1 MPRPRKR
8 PQSAPAKA
16 PPLTH
21 TKPQANVALPGA
33 GQPAEPAHP
42 RDADTQTRELT
53 PVGSPT
59 SAAALA
65 PLVAVGVGLD
75 TSRYGHHASFLAS
88 DLEDADADLDF
99 VESGAGY
106 QQFRARLDALAAK
119 LGSVHFHFRVD
130 VAGRYADNL
139 LAFLHRL
146 PFAKTISCG
155 DPERNQKYKVAI
167 YGHKK
172 SDAAE
177 SHACARFALTEKP
190 QAVPVASADIHL
202 LAAIASRL
210 EAQTRQG
217 TRYVN
222 QLHNLLASTFPELG
236 LLVNDL
242 STGWVLKLLE
252 RYPTA
257 AKLAKA
263 QPAAL
268 KKIPYLQEK
277 HIPALLENA
286 RTSVASVTGPVAEQL
301 VKDHVQQ
308 VKDAH
313 ARQKSL
319 EKMLVDAYR
328 RLPFQNHL
336 DSIIGFGEVT
346 AAVLTAKIVAP
357 DRFVLPK
364 NVVGHFGVYPVEASS
379 GLDRHGQPRE
389 PKRMVMCPRGNDLVR
404 RFLYMAS
411 LSAIQHNPAVQP
423 LYLRVLAK
431 HNGQAG
437 IALGHVMAK
446 LLRIALAVWK
456 SGKPFD
462 PHHYDWQNAAHL
474 PGSTK
479 RGEDRGASGAEQ
491 GPKPQAESAPAAGH
505 TNPALPE
512 RKVVTAAQRITTLPA
527 ASAQSDIHM
536 SPTHAAPT
544 SASDI
549 PMSQPNSRMPA
560 GTRRVGI
567 DFAHLKSQLSIERV
581 LDHLGLSANLKG
593 RGRQR
598 RGPCPVH
605 DKDGKTK
612 GRTFAV
618 QLDQNAF
625 YCFYPPCG
633 IKGDVID
640 LWARLK
646 GLKVRDA
653 ALDLVHVFNLEPAP
667 RTEKRNG

>member
-1 MPRPRKR
+1 MPRSRQRR
-8 PQSAPAKA
+8 PTSAPAEVA
-16 PPLTH
+16 PATH
-21 TKPQANVALPGA
+21 VHPAAS
-33 GQPAEPAHP
+33 AEPRPVAAGASNHQLLATP
-42 RDADTQTRELT
+42 TQR
-53 PVGSPT
+53 
-59 SAAALA
+59 
-65 PLVAVGVGLD
+65 VAIGVGLD
-75 TSRYGHHASFLAS
+75 TARYGHHASFLDR
-88 DLEDADADLDF
+88 DLAEVADDLDF

-106 QQFRARLDALAAK
+106 QEFRQRLDALAAK
-119 LGSVHFHFRVD
+119 HGDVHFHFRVD
-130 VAGRYADNL
+130 VAGHYADNL
-139 LAFLHRL
+139 LAFLHTL
-146 PFAKTISCG
+146 PFPKTISCG

-172 SDAAE
+172 SDPVE

-190 QAVPVASADIHL
+190 QAAPAVSADMHL
-202 LAAIASRL
+202 LAAIAGRL
-210 EAQTRQG
+210 EAQTRQC
-217 TRYVN
+217 TRHVN

-236 LLVNDL
+236 LLVNDI
-242 STGWVLKLLE
+242 STGWVLKLLD

-263 QPAAL
+263 QPTAL

-277 HIPALLENA
+277 HIPALLEAA
-286 RTSVASVTGPVAEQL
+286 RSSVASVSGPVAEQL

-308 VKDAH
+308 VKEAH
-313 ARQKSL
+313 VHQKSL

-328 RLPFQNHL
+328 RLPFKNHL

-346 AAVLTAKIVAP
+346 AAVLTAKIVDP
-357 DRFVLPK
+357 NRFVLPK
-364 NVVGHFGVYPVEASS
+364 NVVGYFGTYPVEAAS
-379 GLDRHGQPRE
+379 GLDRDGQPRQ
-389 PKRMVMCPRGNDLVR
+389 PKRMIMCPRGNDLVR
-404 RFLYMAS
+404 RYLYMAS

-456 SGKPFD
+456 SGQPFD
-462 PHHYDWQNAAHL
+462 PHHYDWQHAAHL
-474 PGSTK
+474 PGTRKKDEKSEM
-479 RGEDRGASGAEQ
+479 RDAAAE
-491 GPKPQAESAPAAGH
+491 PAAAPQQENAPAAGH
-505 TNPALPE
+505 KNPALPE
-512 RKVVTAAQRITTLPA
+512 RKVVTAAQRITTVANEALSTGTCV
-527 ASAQSDIHM
+527 SAPSDM
-536 SPTHAAPT
+536 PT
-544 SASDI
+544 SLNNRS
-549 PMSQPNSRMPA
+549 PSGGA
-560 GTRRVGI
+560 GQVWV
-567 DFAHLKSQLSIERV
+567 DFAHVKSQLSLERV
-581 LDHLGLSANLKG
+581 LEHLGLAANLKG

-625 YCFYPPCG
+625 SCFYPPCG
-633 IKGDVID
+633 IKGDIID

-646 GLKVRDA
+646 SLKLRDA
-653 ALDLVHVFNLEPAP
+653 ALDLINVFNLEPAP

>member
-1 MPRPRKR
+1 MPHSRKR
-8 PQSAPAKA
+8 CPRSAPAEA
-16 PPLTH
+16 PPA
-21 TKPQANVALPGA
+21 PQANPTASA
-33 GQPAEPAHP
+33 EQPAPAVPQP
-42 RDADTQTRELT
+42 RADTNL
-53 PVGSPT
+53 PL
-59 SAAALA
+59 AAPAVS
-65 PLVAVGVGLD
+65 VAIGVGLD
-75 TSRYGHHASFLAS
+75 TARYGHHASFLEQ
-88 DLEDADADLDF
+88 DLENADDDLDF

-119 LGSVHFHFRVD
+119 HGHVHFHFRVD

-139 LAFLHRL
+139 LVFLHSL
-146 PFAKTISCG
+146 PYAKTISCG

-172 SDAAE
+172 SDPVE

-190 QAVPVASADIHL
+190 PAAPAASADMHL
-202 LAAIASRL
+202 LAAIAGRL
-210 EAQTRQG
+210 ESQTRQC

-236 LLVNDL
+236 LLVNDI
-242 STGWVLKLLE
+242 STGWVLKLLD

-263 QPAAL
+263 SPAAL

-277 HIPALLENA
+277 HIPALLEAA

-301 VKDHVQQ
+301 VKDHVQH

-313 ARQKSL
+313 VRQKSL

-328 RLPFQNHL
+328 RLPFDNHL
-336 DSIIGFGEVT
+336 DSIVGFGEVT
-346 AAVLTAKIVAP
+346 AAVLTAKIVDP
-357 DRFVLPK
+357 SRFVLPK

-379 GLDRHGQPRE
+379 GLDRDGKPRE

-404 RFLYMAS
+404 RYLYMAS

-462 PHHYDWQNAAHL
+462 PHHYDWQHAAHL
-474 PGSTK
+474 PDSRTKGERREMRDAAEGSVP
-479 RGEDRGASGAEQ
+479 A
-491 GPKPQAESAPAAGH
+491 PQQENAPAAGH
-505 TNPALPE
+505 KDPAPPE
-512 RKVVTAAQRITTLPA
+512 RKVVTAAQRITTVPGTDMA
-527 ASAQSDIHM
+527 ASQTTGDIAM
-536 SPTHAAPT
+536 SPSDVRA
-544 SASDI
+544 SAGK
-549 PMSQPNSRMPA
+549 PQ
-560 GTRRVGI
+560 VWI
-567 DFAHLKSQLSIERV
+567 DFAHVKSQLALER
-581 LDHLGLSANLKG
+581 LLEHLGLIVNLKG

-598 RGPCPVH
+598 RGPCPIH

-618 QLDQNAF
+618 QLDKNAF
-625 YCFYPPCG
+625 YCFYPPCA

-646 GLKVRDA
+646 GLNLREA
-653 ALDLVHVFNLEPAP
+653 ALDLVNVFNLEPAP